1 MYDDIVGGYRK
12 FGMLMSFKDVSIDE
26 KLFLMLFFCVL
37 NIRNRF
43 IVLYLYEFLGL
54 IEEVVE
60 GF

>member
-12 FGMLMSFKDVSIDE
+12 LGMPMSFKDVSIDE
-26 KLFLMLFFCVL
+26 KLFLMSFFCAP

-43 IVLYLYEFLGL
+43 TVLHLYEFLGL
-54 IEEVVE
+54 TEEVVE